1 MGVVNFTKWNVK
13 QLLEDKVDAVLDEMG
28 VTYSQVADDNIA
40 SQIWQWDDLTLRF
53 KSLLMGGT
61 PNPKG
66 GVYVQPGL
74 RDIVDTGD
82 LRNSRQ
88 LPKLSAGG
96 GNRSMSI
103 AWTAPY
109 ANQVRFG
116 TYSPPYTGPDGR
128 KYTPNFPKTHGA
140 RDWIAKSLEDAPAL
154 PMFTAIWNSFNIT
167 RS

>member
-1 MGVVNFTKWNVK
+1 MGVVNFTQWNVK
-13 QLLEDKVDAVLDEMG
+13 ELLEDKVDTVLDEMG

-40 SQIWQWDDLTLRF
+40 SQIWQWKYDTLRF
-53 KSLLMGGT
+53 KSLLMGGE
-61 PNPKG
+61 PQEGGGVLVKG
-66 GVYVQPGL
+66 GMP

-88 LPKLSAGG
+88 LPRLSAQDGK
-96 GNRSMSI
+96 RSMSI
-103 AWTAPY
+103 LWDADY
-109 ANQVRFG
+109 AQLIRTGGHFPRYTLPNGKRF
-116 TYSPPYTGPDGR
+116 SPGIRPG
-128 KYTPNFPKTHGA
+128 